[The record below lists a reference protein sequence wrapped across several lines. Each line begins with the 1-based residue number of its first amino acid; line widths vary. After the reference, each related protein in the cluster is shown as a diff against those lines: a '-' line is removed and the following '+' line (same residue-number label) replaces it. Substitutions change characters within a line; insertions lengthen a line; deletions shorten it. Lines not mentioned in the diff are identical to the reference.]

1 MNTFAEEKTRR
12 WRTPGLFPAS
22 AILMCLAW
30 PVEAADVEVNTQESA
45 GVTTSKL
52 IPSEMLK
59 GQGYQ
64 LAPTTIVYQGVAL
77 FDMKTEF
84 GEATVVGG
92 TGLKERIAELNAI
105 EQLRKMKGTSVYGEA
120 AKSTA
125 TGPMETVKNLATSPI
140 DTVAD
145 IGRGLGGFMAD
156 VGYSLVSDNP
166 NQENVAK
173 TAVGFGAAKRQFAHD
188 LGVNPYSSFQ
198 PLQDELNSV
207 SWTSVGGGL
216 TVQAAFMA
224 IGGTAGTVV
233 STSGTAES
241 MRALVRD
248 NSPRKLANV
257 NEEKLLKMGVKEA
270 LAEVMIDNHNYD
282 PENQTRMIGALASMK
297 GVPGREEFIAR
308 AALQD
313 QPYNAR
319 LMREWAELFARYHA
333 NVQKVKSIVVVQ
345 TAPFLVVEDGTAFG
359 LFPADYIAMDPT
371 FEARNRASIDAMR
384 AQGLEPGEAWIT
396 GAINPDMEPLMKDIG
411 WKRVRGDANSLLEA
425 KSEG

>member
-1 MNTFAEEKTRR
+1 MNTFTEEFTDRL
-12 WRTPGLFPAS
+12 RTPRLIPAT
-22 AILMCLAW
+22 AILLCLAW
-30 PVEAADVEVNTQESA
+30 PARAGEVEVNTQESA
-45 GVTTSKL
+45 GVATSKL
-52 IPSEMLK
+52 VAAELLK

-77 FDMKTEF
+77 FDMETEF
-84 GEATVVGG
+84 GDATVVGG
-92 TGLKERIAELNAI
+92 TGLQERIAELNAI
-105 EQLRKMKGTSVYGEA
+105 EQLREMQGTSVYAEA
-120 AKSTA
+120 AKGTA
-125 TGPMETVKNLATSPI
+125 TAPLDTIKNLATSPI
-140 DTVAD
+140 DTMAD

-156 VGYSLVSDNP
+156 VGYSVISDNP
-166 NQENVAK
+166 NQDNVAK
-173 TAVGFGAAKRQFAHD
+173 TAVGFATAKRQFAHD

-198 PLQDELNSV
+198 PLQDELNAI

-216 TVQAAFMA
+216 TVQVAFMA
-224 IGGTAGTVV
+224 IGGTAGSVV

-248 NSPRKLANV
+248 NSPRKLANI

-282 PENQTRMIGALASMK
+282 PENQTRLIGALAGME

-319 LMREWAELFARYHA
+319 LMREWAELFALYHA

-345 TAPFLVVEDGTAFG
+345 TAPFLVLEDGASFG

-371 FEARNRASIDAMR
+371 FEARNRALVTAMR
-384 AQGLEPGEAWIT
+384 AQGLEPGEAWLT
-396 GAINPDMEPLMKDIG
+396 GVVNPAMEPLMKNIG
-411 WKRVRGDANSLLEA
+411 WKRVVGDASALLQKE
-425 KSEG
+425 SEG